1 MSVLEYTSQVLVFQS
16 SRTEQASRRSI
27 VQWIVYPFSRLFG
40 CWHRNM
46 SRPFTRDGRTYCV
59 CLGCGRR
66 RNFDLE
72 TWRMSGGYYTND
84 PSVASKVKS
93 ATIKKVVITKGE
105 KFPKVVS
112 NATPIQSWQSTM
124 KGRMQ

>member
-1 MSVLEYTSQVLVFQS
+1 MSVPEYTS
-16 SRTEQASRRSI
+16 
-27 VQWIVYPFSRLFG
+27 
-40 CWHRNM
+40 
-46 SRPFTRDGRTYCV
+46 
-59 CLGCGRR
+59 R